1 MRSEPSTTFGLLRHG
16 KTVWNSEGRI
26 QGCLNSPLTEEGRKG
41 VKQWLPVLQQ
51 YKWDRIISS
60 DLGRVLET
68 VEILNSTLQ
77 IPHIIDPRLR
87 EQNWGDWEGLQ
98 LKEVKKNFQDELDR
112 QVQKGWDFSA
122 PGGESRV
129 SVMLRAREALFD
141 WAERHPGER
150 ILTVCH
156 QGVLKCLLYRLAGR
170 QFLPDEES
178 LLDPNALHIIEHSHA
193 ELIISKLNISQTG
206 TG

>member
-1 MRSEPSTTFGLLRHG
+1 M
-16 KTVWNSEGRI
+16 
-26 QGCLNSPLTEEGRKG
+26 NSPLTDQGRQG

-51 YKWDRIISS
+51 YRWDRIISS

-68 VEILNSTLQ
+68 VEILNKVLH
-77 IPHIIDPRLR
+77 IPHVIEPRLR

-98 LKEVKKNFQDELDR
+98 LSEVKKDFQDELA
-112 QVQKGWDFSA
+112 QQIQKGWDFSA

-129 SVMLRAREALFD
+129 AVMIRTRDALID
-141 WAERHPGER
+141 WAGRHPGER

-193 ELIISKLNISQTG
+193 ELIISKLNIYQTV